1 MTRSRIF
8 EEYARIAD
16 ERGLVTPR
24 VKNAKDDNPRGPDPD
39 VDMSYGKKRT
49 TRQTYKPKV
58 MSTTEIFYGVQ
69 PNGEEKHIMEQAHS
83 EPVIIAPSYDKIN
96 GLVENNIE
104 RQKIIINQV
113 LRPNDGNVN
122 HRKLAAKAHQELVFE
137 LVRIANDLDIR
148 GEDELRA
155 LADNCIE
162 KMCDVDVQLKSE
174 AGFWDDVKSFFSED
188 AGDLAIAGG
197 TGAAA
202 GGVAG
207 AIIGG
212 ILGAVAT
219 APVGE
224 AAGLGPLAGALVGAK
239 AGAWIG
245 GISAGLLSAVAGTSP
260 KAKSVSINSA
270 STIQRIDK
278 LPEAKT
284 HPVLIKLRAEVEK
297 LHTLADFYAGVS
309 SGQTTSVNE
318 ERIKKITSDYIHQ
331 MATVKTE
338 IGNYKRQAE
347 TGAFEDK
354 SEGDMWSKIK
364 TPIYNLINN
373 KVTDVTKELNSL
385 IRTIDVSNESMK
397 EVHKHAEDSKIEQA
411 QADKLTSEIN
421 TPAAAAKP
429 TAKPTAPSSPVQQ
442 SAPPSGVA
450 APQAEES
457 LFGLD

>member
-49 TRQTYKPKV
+49 TRQTYKPEV

-122 HRKLAAKAHQELVFE
+122 HRKLAAKAHQEFVFE

-162 KMCDVDVQLKSE
+162 KMSNVDVQLKSE
-174 AGFWDDVKSFFSED
+174 ADFWDNVKSFFSERSED
-188 AGDLAIAGG
+188 AGDVAVGGG
-197 TGAAA
+197 TGA
-202 GGVAG
+202 VAG

-212 ILGAVAT
+212 ILGAVIT

-224 AAGLGPLAGALVGAK
+224 AAGLGPLAGAT
-239 AGAWIG
+239 AGAWVG
-245 GISAGLLSAVAGTSP
+245 GVSAGLLSAIAGTSP

-278 LPEAKT
+278 LPEAST

-297 LHTLADFYAGVS
+297 LHTLADSYAGIS
-309 SGQTTSVNE
+309 SGQATSVNE
-318 ERIKKITSDYIHQ
+318 EQIKKITSDYIHQ

-373 KVTDVTKELNSL
+373 KVTDVTKELGSL
-385 IRTIDVSNESMK
+385 IRTIDVSKESMK
-397 EVHKHAEDSKIEQA
+397 EVHKHAEDSKSEQA

-421 TPAAAAKP
+421 TPAAA
-429 TAKPTAPSSPVQQ
+429 AKPTAPSSPVQQ